1 MSAPLPRPTLAQAIA
16 ELKHR
21 DEWKVII
28 EEIKEMREATLAD
41 LGPCKDPYEVMKL
54 AGGTARLDELLE
66 ILKG

>member
-1 MSAPLPRPTLAQAIA
+1 MIARPTLEKALA

-21 DEWKVII
+21 DEWKVVLETI
-28 EEIKEMREATLAD
+28 EELREATLAD

-54 AGGTARLDELLE
+54 AGGTARLDELLA